1 MTTTELAPVPAPAR
15 PAHLHQLDLYRVL
28 TFALVIFLHVL
39 GATTFPQDVVSDAIE
54 APLHFTREAFFA
66 LTTFVLVFSARS
78 RPPRPVAFWRRRV
91 PWVAVPYVVWS
102 LLYWGYSLAT
112 AEQAVGSVAAALRAL
127 VIEIADGTAW
137 YHLYFLLVTLQ
148 VYLLFPLLM
157 KLVRTIERRPWL
169 VLAVSGAV
177 QIAVTWFLSYPP
189 EGVEYSTVSR
199 FFTTLLP
206 YQFYS
211 VLGAVAAVHFAA
223 VQAFVRRH
231 RWVVVAGLVGSLAV
245 AETGYFVSVHNGL
258 WPELA
263 SDAFRPYLVP
273 WCVAAIAGLFLAGTR
288 WADAGRPGGRVVSW
302 AVDRSFAIFLTH
314 PLALALLGPLIAY
327 VGDGA
332 GAPWTTVVV
341 YPATVA
347 LTLVFVEVLRRLPW
361 SRALTGR
368 PQLTRVAATAAAW
381 AAGSRTNPRGSS

>member
-1 MTTTELAPVPAPAR
+1 MTTTEIAPAPAAAPAR
-15 PAHLHQLDLYRVL
+15 AAHLHQLDLYRVI
-28 TFALVIFLHVL
+28 TFALVIFMHVL
-39 GATTFPQDVVSDAIE
+39 GATTFPQDVVSDALE
-54 APLHFTREAFFA
+54 APLHLTREAFFA
-66 LTTFVLVFSARS
+66 LTTFVLVFSYRS

-91 PWVAVPYVVWS
+91 PLVAVPYVVWS
-102 LLYWGYSLAT
+102 VLYWGYSLLT
-112 AEQAVGSVAAALRAL
+112 AEQPVGSVAAALRAL
-127 VIEIADGTAW
+127 GIEIANGTAW

-148 VYLLFPLLM
+148 VYLLFPMLM
-157 KLVRTIERRPWL
+157 KLVRTLERRPWL
-169 VLAVSGAV
+169 VLGISGAV
-177 QIAVTWFLSYPP
+177 QIAVTCFLSYPP

-211 VLGAVAAVHFAA
+211 VLGAVAAVHFEA
-223 VQAFVRRH
+223 VQAWVRRH
-231 RWVVVAGLVGSLAV
+231 RWFVAGGLVATLAV

-288 WADAGRPGGRVVSW
+288 WAEAGRPAGRVVSW

-314 PLALALLGPLIAY
+314 PLALALLSPLIAF
-327 VGDGA
+327 VGDGV

-347 LTLVFVEVLRRLPW
+347 LTLLIVELLRRLPW
-361 SRALTGR
+361 SKALTGR
-368 PQLTRVAATAAAW
+368 PPLGVKRAAA
-381 AAGSRTNPRGSS
+381 AAAQA